1 MHTVRAETVNQHS
14 EMQYLK
20 PYRAF
25 CARSGEYVR
34 NSAEFY
40 AAVEQRGIGRRKKTE
55 GRFVTGVR
63 LTESDF
69 I

>member
-1 MHTVRAETVNQHS
+1 MYNNSSPSSFPVGKLPSAI
-14 EMQYLK
+14 
-20 PYRAF
+20 AF
-25 CARSGEYVR
+25 LIYAIASYVR

-40 AAVEQRGIGRRKKTE
+40 AAVEQRGIGRRKKSE